1 MAHLIDMANGRAN
14 MAYVGEVPWH
24 GLGQALTD
32 GASLDQWRVEAGLDW
47 EAKRNALYYRDATTA
62 VRKSEK
68 EVLYR
73 SDTGAELGIV
83 SPSYQIVQP
92 EEVVEFFR
100 DLTSLHGFEME
111 TAGSLDGG
119 RKAWALAK
127 TGGEF
132 RLHGQ
137 DQVGAYVLLA
147 TSFDGTLA
155 TRAQFTSVRVVCNN
169 TLQIGL
175 KSGSGIAVSHSTG
188 FDASK
193 VKVELG
199 LLESAFADFERNAQI
214 LTGRKVARKEA
225 VQFLMDILA
234 DGETDVDKL
243 STRMANIIQNVY
255 TLYAGAGMGAQ
266 LEAANGT
273 AWGLLNAV
281 TEYVDHTQGRNVNN
295 RFKSA
300 QFGAGADLKSAA
312 FAGALKLAA

>member
-1 MAHLIDMANGRAN
+1 
-14 MAYVGEVPWH
+14 
-24 GLGQALTD
+24 
-32 GASLDQWRVEAGLDW
+32 
-47 EAKRNALYYRDATTA
+47 
-62 VRKSEK
+62 
-68 EVLYR
+68 
-73 SDTGAELGIV
+73 
-83 SPSYQIVQP
+83 
-92 EEVVEFFR
+92 
-100 DLTSLHGFEME
+100 
-111 TAGSLDGG
+111 
-119 RKAWALAK
+119 
-127 TGGEF
+127 
-132 RLHGQ
+132 LHGQ

-199 LLESAFADFERNAQI
+199 LLEDAFAGFERNAQI
-214 LTGRKVARKEA
+214 LAGRKVARKEA

-255 TLYAGAGMGAQ
+255 QLYAGRGMGAQ
-266 LEAANGT
+266 FEAANGT

-300 QFGAGADLKSAA
+300 QFGAGADIKNAA

>member
-1 MAHLIDMANGRAN
+1 
-14 MAYVGEVPWH
+14 
-24 GLGQALTD
+24 
-32 GASLDQWRVEAGLDW
+32 LDTWRVEAGLDW
-47 EAKRNALYYRDATTA
+47 EAKRNALYYRDLEKV
-62 VRKSEK
+62 VRKSER

-100 DLTSLHGFEME
+100 DLTSLHGFKME

-175 KSGSGIAVSHSTG
+175 RAGSGIAVSHSTG

-199 LLESAFADFERNAQI
+199 LLESAFADFERNATV

-234 DGETDVDKL
+234 DGESRTFTSCSRARVWARSL
-243 STRMANIIQNVY
+243 SRPMAQP
-255 TLYAGAGMGAQ
+255 
-266 LEAANGT
+266 
-273 AWGLLNAV
+273 
-281 TEYVDHTQGRNVNN
+281 
-295 RFKSA
+295 
-300 QFGAGADLKSAA
+300 
-312 FAGALKLAA
+312 GAL